1 MRRNPDAV
9 ARSMHSQRNVCY
21 QKLFSLVS
29 SQDMF
34 GESFT
39 MKLESDS
46 DSIKTVFGSLCS
58 IILLMVTLFYAYL
71 KLDVL
76 MEKKDVNVLS
86 TVKDLYFDN
95 NDKFHYSDGLNIA
108 VAFTAYDSVAEPI
121 LDPTIGELVLNHFSW
136 GYDADGKPFTK
147 REPLP

>member
-86 TVKDLYFDN
+86 TVKDLYFD
-95 NDKFHYSDGLNIA
+95 DTD
-108 VAFTAYDSVAEPI
+108 
-121 LDPTIGELVLNHFSW
+121 
-136 GYDADGKPFTK
+136 
-147 REPLP
+147 